1 MNNCSD
7 ASSKFKVFNTF
18 SNKYREQKCK
28 IDVDTMNDFFT
39 NIGQRLADSIK
50 KTANFVFES
59 PSIEQTCAL
68 HFADEIEMNKVITSL
83 KNKASSGHDGLS
95 NNIVQICAPVIAPYL
110 TSVFNQCIHLE
121 TFPDSFKI
129 AKILGLHKEG
139 SWDIPNNYRP
149 ISLLT
154 SFSKIFEKLL

>member
-1 MNNCSD
+1 
-7 ASSKFKVFNTF
+7 
-18 SNKYREQKCK
+18 
-28 IDVDTMNDFFT
+28 
-39 NIGQRLADSIK
+39 
-50 KTANFVFES
+50 
-59 PSIEQTCAL
+59 
-68 HFADEIEMNKVITSL
+68 MNKVITSL

-149 ISLLT
+149 IS
-154 SFSKIFEKLL
+154 F